1 MRRALEV
8 LVVEGIKTTIPL
20 HRAIMEDPYFRAG
33 EYSTRFMEQFFERR
47 KNQGASAASGGG

>member
-1 MRRALEV
+1 
-8 LVVEGIKTTIPL
+8 VVEGIKTTIPL

-47 KNQGASAASGGG
+47 KNQGVSAAAVGD

>member
-1 MRRALEV
+1 MV
-8 LVVEGIKTTIPL
+8 IEGIKTTIPL

-47 KNQGASAASGGG
+47 KNQGERVAAGSV